1 MALRTSP
8 PRQNTKGRAATAH
21 ARPSPPLDRG
31 IALLAGV
38 GLLLIA
44 ALGAFGYIGVVEGL
58 VTDGDAARTAA
69 DISDSRRLFALGVS
83 ALYVAALLDVVVAWA
98 LLRFFEPVHGSLAR
112 LSAYLRIA
120 YAAAFLVAI
129 SQLAGVPGVLERG
142 AGAFSTEQVQA
153 QALAR
158 VESFH
163 DMWFASLVLFGA
175 HLAVLGLLMLS
186 TSAPRIFG
194 VLLVVAGGG
203 YVFDTFHALLR
214 PDTTMTVSVVT
225 FLGEFLLAVWL
236 VARGGRAV
244 AGGRRN
250 ES

>member
-1 MALRTSP
+1 MALTSP
-8 PRQNTKGRAATAH
+8 PPRQHPEGRAALAH
-21 ARPSPPLDRG
+21 PPPSPPPDRG
-31 IALLAGV
+31 LALLAGV

-44 ALGAFGYIGVVEGL
+44 ALGAFGYVGVVEGL

-69 DISDSRRLFALGVS
+69 DISDSGRLFALGVS

-129 SQLAGVPGVLERG
+129 SQLAGVPEILEG
-142 AGAFSTEQVQA
+142 GGSAFSTEQVHA

-158 VESFH
+158 IESFH

-186 TSAPRIFG
+186 TSAPRMFG

-214 PDTTMTVSVVT
+214 PDTTITVSVVT

-236 VARGGRAV
+236 VARGGRVVREGPAQ
-244 AGGRRN
+244 
-250 ES
+250 